1 MPKITSSGWTE
12 QHKGPNPVF
21 GQDNGPYA
29 EIPLGDVV
37 GLTQFG
43 VHLERLP
50 SGSRS
55 SHRHWHETED
65 EFIYLISGELVL
77 IEDEETI
84 LVAGDAA
91 GWQAGQPVAHC
102 LENRSQ
108 KEAVMLVVG
117 TRANSGVVH
126 YPDHDIVL
134 HHDETGTRFARLDG
148 SPLEVNS

>member
-1 MPKITSSGWTE
+1 MPKINFSGWTE
-12 QHKGPNPVF
+12 QHKGPNPIF

-29 EIPLGDVV
+29 EIPLGDVI
-37 GLTQFG
+37 GLAQFG

-77 IEDEETI
+77 VEDEETM

-117 TRANSGVVH
+117 TRATSGVVH

-134 HHDETGTRFARLDG
+134 YHDETGTRFTRLDG
-148 SPLEVNS
+148 SPFEVNS